1 MYMYLCSLSISF
13 GIPVLPVVNVT
24 RACSTVST
32 SKGLSSSLAL
42 DGKLRSLTS
51 MCMGMARRDGRTYCV
66 EWGGGGE
73 EGREDG
79 WRKRG
84 EGEKEDNRR
93 GGKGGRKEGSMEVW
107 RSWKEEVKQ
116 EREGERVER

>member
-1 MYMYLCSLSISF
+1 MYVYLCSLSISF

-51 MCMGMARRDGRTYCV
+51 MCIGMARRDGRMYCV
-66 EWGGGGE
+66 EWGGGE
-73 EGREDG
+73 EGR
-79 WRKRG
+79 RG
-84 EGEKEDNRR
+84 RR
-93 GGKGGRKEGSMEVW
+93 GGKGKGGQ
-107 RSWKEEVKQ
+107 RSWKERETVG
-116 EREGERVER
+116 REGVEG